1 MLYVKE
7 FSRAAARSSTLYS
20 ESLLEFTFPKLAAV
34 VDAGRPTWDKEKKE
48 LMEIMIANYYNLS
61 HDAQTRKYCNTNSA

>member
-1 MLYVKE
+1 VGENLLLKKKSYIETIISAKKNTCPMLYVKE

-34 VDAGRPTWDKEKKE
+34 VDAGRPT
-48 LMEIMIANYYNLS
+48 
-61 HDAQTRKYCNTNSA
+61 

>member
-7 FSRAAARSSTLYS
+7 FSKAAARSSTLYS

-34 VDAGRPTWDKEKKE
+34 VDAGRP
-48 LMEIMIANYYNLS
+48 I
-61 HDAQTRKYCNTNSA
+61 